1 MSQIP
6 VLPKDWERW
15 CRKSAITQHYIFY
28 KPERK
33 GEGYCS
39 RCNTR
44 VQGILPKHNQ
54 YGICPKCRQR
64 IQYKSKKMQKRIIHK
79 AECTYLLQKFGTNQM
94 VIRKFNVYAKFHQK
108 RDFVPEISWF
118 ETRKGNRKK
127 KIFPRQHI
135 IMDNIRMAPIG
146 GESLYMQSTIMI
158 LKGIKARYIR
168 EPYFL

>member
-1 MSQIP
+1 
-6 VLPKDWERW
+6 
-15 CRKSAITQHYIFY
+15 
-28 KPERK
+28 
-33 GEGYCS
+33 
-39 RCNTR
+39 
-44 VQGILPKHNQ
+44 
-54 YGICPKCRQR
+54 
-64 IQYKSKKMQKRIIHK
+64 
-79 AECTYLLQKFGTNQM
+79 M

-118 ETRKGNRKK
+118 ETKKGNRRKD
-127 KIFPRQHI
+127 FPRQHI